1 MSVLLSIK
9 PRFVD
14 EIAKGAKLYEFR
26 KAIFKRDVEFIWVY
40 ASAPKK
46 RIVGKLIIDH
56 IIEDS
61 PQRLWE
67 NFHSVSGIDKKG
79 FFEYFSGK
87 DKGYAIK
94 IKQYIEFDEPIN
106 PYTRNP
112 NFTPPQSYAYLD
124 NILPEIA

>member
-9 PRFVD
+9 PKFVS
-14 EIAKGAKLYEFR
+14 EIINGSKLYEFR

-40 ASAPKK
+40 ASAPTKK
-46 RIVGKLIIDH
+46 IVGKLLVDH

-61 PQRLWE
+61 PQNLWQ
-67 NFHSVSGIDKKG
+67 NFRNFSGIDEKG
-79 FFEYFSGK
+79 FFEYFAGK

-94 IKQYIEFDEPIN
+94 IKKYIGFSEPID
-106 PYTRNP
+106 PYTKNP